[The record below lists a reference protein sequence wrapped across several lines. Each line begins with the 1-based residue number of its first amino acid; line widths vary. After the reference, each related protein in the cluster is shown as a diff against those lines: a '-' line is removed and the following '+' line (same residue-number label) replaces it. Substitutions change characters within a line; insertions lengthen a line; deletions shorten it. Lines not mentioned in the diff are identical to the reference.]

1 MYTDFESPAVLRMY
15 SALTQWEV
23 TPAPVA
29 LATLV
34 TLEIESTVQVRH
46 YILRWK
52 LEHILFFLQ
61 GRYTLDYYVH
71 SYFLCISSERWMF

>member
-23 TPAPVA
+23 TPAPVT

-34 TLEIESTVQVRH
+34 TLELESTVQVRH

-52 LEHILFFLQ
+52 LEHTFLYR
-61 GRYTLDYYVH
+61 GSTPCTTM
-71 SYFLCISSERWMF
+71 CIHIFYA